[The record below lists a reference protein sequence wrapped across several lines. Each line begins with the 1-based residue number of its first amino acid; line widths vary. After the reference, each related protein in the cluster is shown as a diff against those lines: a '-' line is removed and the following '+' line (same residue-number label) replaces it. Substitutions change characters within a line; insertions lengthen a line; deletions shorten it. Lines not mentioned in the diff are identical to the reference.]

1 MGTSRLMALAIL
13 FGGLAST
20 PAWAAPIYKSADFA
34 GGLNSVT
41 SSMKSQL
48 TAAGFNSALFNCST
62 CAGATSVTGKVIF
75 DSSLPVPGGGAV
87 NVFSIG
93 AIPNVANGLIFD
105 LDIDGISLEFGA
117 PGVQGGP
124 AVQYLNG
131 AFNGFFFAEDFLA
144 PDGQTQVRFN
154 LQGGTFNLRKLTN
167 GTPGATL
174 FTGFLT
180 VGANGL
186 TNVQNFD
193 PSAPPQGV
201 PEPGTLALVG
211 AALAGAFALRRRKA
225 SALRV

>member
-1 MGTSRLMALAIL
+1 MAGTSRLMALVIL
-13 FGGLAST
+13 FGSLAGT
-20 PAWAAPIYKSADFA
+20 PAWAAPIYKSASFA
-34 GGLNSVT
+34 GGLFSVT
-41 SSMKSQL
+41 SGMKTAL
-48 TAAGFNSALFNCST
+48 TAAGFNAALFNCSS

-75 DSSLPVPGGGAV
+75 DSSVPVPPSPPTFA

-93 AIPNVANGLIFD
+93 AIPNVANSLIFD

-124 AVQYLNG
+124 AVQYRNG
-131 AFNGFFFAEDFLA
+131 VFNGFFFAEDFLA
-144 PDGQTQVRFN
+144 PNGLTTLSFS
-154 LQGGTFNLRKLTN
+154 LQGGTFDLRNATS
-167 GTPGATL
+167 GALL
-174 FTGFLT
+174 FSGFLT

-211 AALAGAFALRRRKA
+211 AALAGAFALRRRKT
-225 SALRV
+225 SALYA